1 MKVLQ
6 INATFK
12 NGGSTGR
19 IAYDLMQIMEC
30 NGIESYAAYGIDCG
44 IENDHAI
51 LLQSKNELRWGQ
63 LQSRLFARHGFYN
76 ISATKR
82 LLAYM
87 DKIKPDVVHLHNIHG
102 FYVNCGM
109 LFDYIKDHNI
119 PVVWTLHDCWSF
131 TGWCA
136 YFDYSGCDKWKSH
149 CINCPSKKDYPK
161 AWISSRSNTNFD
173 LKRKTFCGVNNL
185 TLVTP
190 SKWLAQLTRESFL
203 RDYPVRVINNGVDVS
218 VFKPTKTSIKKDLGI
233 EGMKMILAVAGGFAK
248 RKGSEYLMKIPSMLN
263 KDEVLVILG
272 INEHQKSS
280 LPSERCI
287 GIPYTNNVID
297 LASIYSAADVF
308 INTTLED
315 NFPTTNIEALACGT
329 PVITFNTGGSVEAV
343 LDEEQV
349 FADEKILRTRVGGVV
364 PKGDVVSLLKLSR
377 EFLLSDKAT
386 LNVFCAEKVNK
397 LYNKQKQYELYV
409 DLYNRRIISNKEY
422 TDDK

>member
-44 IENDHAI
+44 AEDDRAI

-76 ISATKR
+76 RSATKR

-87 DKIKPDVVHLHNIHG
+87 DKIKPDIVHLHNIHG

-109 LFDYIKDHNI
+109 LFDYIKAHNI

-136 YFDYSGCDKWKSH
+136 YFDYSGCDKWKTL
-149 CINCPSKKDYPK
+149 CNNCPSKKDYPK
-161 AWISSRSNTNFD
+161 AWISARANTNFD
-173 LKRKTFCGVNNL
+173 LKRNTFCGVCNL

-190 SKWLAQLTRESFL
+190 SKWLAQLTRDSFL
-203 RDYPVRVINNGVDVS
+203 KEYPVRVINNGVDIS
-218 VFKPTKTSIKKDLGI
+218 VFKPTKTSIKKDMGI
-233 EGMKMILAVAGGFAK
+233 EGKKMILAVAGGLAK
-248 RKGSEYLMKIPSMLN
+248 RKGSEYLMKIPSLLN
-263 KDEVLVILG
+263 EDEVLVILG
-272 INEHQKSS
+272 IRENQKKL
-280 LPSERCI
+280 LPSQKCI
-287 GIPYTNNVID
+287 GINYSNSVEKR
-297 LASIYSAADVF
+297 AMIYSAADIF

-315 NFPTTNIEALACGT
+315 NFPTTNIEAMACGT
-329 PVITFNTGGSVEAV
+329 PVVTFDTGGSIEAV
-343 LDEEQV
+343 IDNELVLTEG
-349 FADEKILRTRVGGVV
+349 KIKHTAVGGVV
-364 PKGDVVSLLKLSR
+364 PKGDMESMLLLVREMLSGDR
-377 EFLLSDKAT
+377 EKYKES
-386 LNVFCAEKVNK
+386 CVNK
-397 LYNKQKQYELYV
+397 VVRYYNKQEQYQKYVKLYREV
-409 DLYNRRIISNKEY
+409 IK
-422 TDDK
+422 